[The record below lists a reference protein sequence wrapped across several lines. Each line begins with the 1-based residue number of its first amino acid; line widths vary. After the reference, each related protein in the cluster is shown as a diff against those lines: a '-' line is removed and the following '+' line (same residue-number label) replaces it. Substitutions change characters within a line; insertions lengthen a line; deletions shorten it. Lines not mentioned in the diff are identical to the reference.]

1 VTDRAPTPA
10 DSLPRIASLLASG
23 TEIVCAL
30 GLGDQLVGVSHECDY
45 PPRVRGLP
53 VLTAPRLD
61 ARAPSAEIDRRV
73 RERAAAGLSLYEI
86 FTNRLRDAAP
96 DLIVTQDQC
105 RVCAVSLEQV
115 QEEVQGMLGRD
126 VRVVSLSPHT
136 LEDALDDVVRVAEA
150 AGVAERGR
158 ALRRDLR
165 SRLERLASR
174 ANCASGHRERRPSV
188 LCLEWLDPP
197 FLSGLWMPALVA
209 AAGADIAGPETRGR
223 SPAVDWKTVVAA
235 QPDVLLL
242 MPCGFDLAR
251 TLEEA
256 PAVLARPEVRATPA
270 FRNGQV
276 WALDGNAYFNRSGP
290 RLVESAEILA
300 AILYSDVLGPPDP
313 AAARRLGGDP
323 GLPIA
328 SDGTRDC

>member
-1 VTDRAPTPA
+1 VTGPLQPQDGP
-10 DSLPRIASLLASG
+10 LPRIASLLASG

-61 ARAPSAEIDRRV
+61 ARASSAAIDRLV

-86 FTNRLRDAAP
+86 LADRLRAAAP

-115 QEEVQGMLGRD
+115 RVEAEGMLGRD
-126 VRVVSLSPHT
+126 ARIVSLSPHT
-136 LEDALDDVVRVAEA
+136 LEEALDDVIRVAEG
-150 AGVAERGR
+150 AGVPERGR

-165 SRLERLASR
+165 YRLERLASR
-174 ANCASGHRERRPSV
+174 ANCAAGHRERRPSV

-197 FLSGLWMPALVA
+197 FLSGHWMPELASMAGGEISDLPAGGRSASVDWRTVA
-209 AAGADIAGPETRGR
+209 AAR
-223 SPAVDWKTVVAA
+223 
-235 QPDVLLL
+235 PDVIVL
-242 MPCGFDLAR
+242 MPCGFELER
-251 TLEEA
+251 TLAEA
-256 PAVLARPEVRATPA
+256 PSALARPEVRDTPA
-270 FRNGQV
+270 FREGRV
-276 WALDGNAYFNRSGP
+276 WAVDGNAYFNRSGP

-300 AILYSDVLGPPDP
+300 SILHPDVFGPPDP
-313 AAARRLGGDP
+313 AAARRIDP
-323 GLPIA
+323 PA
-328 SDGTRDC
+328 